1 MAACWQPPIACRAV
15 ASPSALC
22 LSAWLGERLPPPWA
36 EGLPVQRLSPVGGG
50 CIHAAW
56 KLELV
61 GGGCLF
67 AKGGGAQALPML
79 QAEAEGLRALAEA
92 AAGTGL
98 TLPLPLALGELDGQ
112 ALLVL
117 SWLELGG
124 RGSAQAW
131 AALGAALARMH
142 RASTALNRSR
152 GYGFD
157 ADNFIGSA
165 RQANGWLPEW
175 GPFFAERRLAP
186 QLEQLQRRG
195 VRLVGSTQLLEMVPS
210 WLAQHGTEPVLVHGD
225 LWSGNAGL
233 LAAGGGAI
241 FDPATHWA
249 DREVDLA
256 MARLFGGFPAAFFSG
271 YGREWPL
278 PAGAEQRV
286 QLYNLYHLLNHANL
300 FDGGPGGSYGRQA
313 QASLQ
318 TLLSTLG

>member
-15 ASPSALC
+15 VAPSASR
-22 LSAWLGERLPPPWA
+22 LSAWLGQRLPPPWA
-36 EGLPVQRLSPVGGG
+36 ESLPVQRLSPVGGG

-56 KLELV
+56 KLELA

-67 AKGGGAQALPML
+67 AKGGGVKVLPML
-79 QAEAEGLRALAEA
+79 QAEVEGLRALAEA

-98 TLPLPLALGELDGQ
+98 TLPVPLALAEFDGQ

-117 SWLELGG
+117 PWLELGG
-124 RGSAQAW
+124 RSSAQAW
-131 AALGAALARMH
+131 EQLGAALARMH
-142 RASTALNRSR
+142 RASTALNHGR

-157 ADNFIGSA
+157 ADNFIGSSP
-165 RQANGWLPEW
+165 QGNGWLQDW
-175 GPFFAERRLAP
+175 GRFFAERRLAP
-186 QLEQLQRRG
+186 QLEWLQRRG
-195 VRLVGSTQLLEMVPS
+195 VRLAGSAQLLERVPG
-210 WLAQHGTEPVLVHGD
+210 WLNNHSAEPVLVHGD

-233 LAAGGGAI
+233 LATGGGAI

-256 MARLFGGFPAAFFSG
+256 MARLFGGLPAAFFSG
-271 YGREWPL
+271 YMREWPL
-278 PAGAEQRV
+278 PAGDEQRV
-286 QLYNLYHLLNHANL
+286 ALYNLYHLLNHANL

-318 TLLSTLG
+318 NLLSTQS